1 MIAIVDYGMGNL
13 RSVVNAFRAIGEE
26 PRLISDPGTLGEADA
41 IVLPGVGAFAEGMAR
56 LEKCGMRDVL
66 ERAVR
71 REGKPF
77 LGLCL
82 GMQLMASESIEHG
95 SHAGLDWISGSV
107 QRLPETSDGAPVRVP
122 HVGWN
127 DLEVIRRDGLL
138 RDVSTNPTF
147 YYVHSYYLE
156 AGDPEVVSA
165 YTTHGARFAA
175 VVEHENLFGTQFHPE
190 KSQVDG
196 LALLRSFAVAARRGC

>member
-13 RSVVNAFRAIGEE
+13 RSVMNAFCAIGEE
-26 PRLISDPGTLGEADA
+26 SRLISDPGTLGEADA

-56 LEKCGMRDVL
+56 LEQRGMREVL

-71 REGKPF
+71 HEGKPF

-82 GMQLMASESIEHG
+82 GMQLMATESIEHG

-107 QRLPETSDGAPVRVP
+107 HRLPESSDGAPFRVP

-127 DLEVIRRDGLL
+127 DLEVIRRDCLL

-147 YYVHSYYLE
+147 YYVHSYYLD

-165 YTTHGARFAA
+165 YTTHGVRFAA

-196 LALLRSFAVAARRGC
+196 LALLRSFANAARRGC